1 MEPIQKDIVEKFIQ
15 SIYVVSSRRTTIKYA
30 EDTIQDALN
39 SLKDQFE
46 LFEDIKFNKVST
58 SDSGFQIEISNAFSN
73 MQTNDIADA
82 LESLIRL
89 IYDEISEESG
99 LYFITEIKNHL
110 EKRTVD
116 YIIGIGVNLDQ
127 IQREQHFKYARRKK
141 KDEQKESG
149 KKENPLGYTWKSVSK
164 WEYNPELKNVVLYD
178 SSGNKLDE
186 INLEKA
192 IRSYVEKIS
201 GVTELSSLDL
211 ENLLDEHEKSYS
223 FLKLVYTENIDF
235 ETAKKMLNL
244 SDKEIYEI
252 IKNLIELKLLKYV
265 SEDEIE
271 LTKSGKD
278 FINK

>member
-1 MEPIQKDIVEKFIQ
+1 MEPIQKDVIERFVH

-30 EDTIQDALN
+30 EETLRDALN

-46 LFEDIKFNKVST
+46 LFKDVKIYKNT
-58 SDSGFQIEISNAFSN
+58 ASDCGFQIEFQKNLSNL
-73 MQTNDIADA
+73 QTNDIANA

-89 IYDEISEESG
+89 IYEDISEESG

-110 EKRTVD
+110 ERKSVD
-116 YIIGIGVNLDQ
+116 TILGIGVNLDQ

-141 KDEQKESG
+141 KNQQRESG
-149 KKENPLGYTWKSVSK
+149 KKENPLGYTWKSVSN
-164 WEYNPELKNVVLYD
+164 WEYNQESKQVILYD

-186 INLEKA
+186 ISLEKA

-201 GVTELSSLDL
+201 GITELSSLDL

-223 FLKLVYTENIDF
+223 FLKLVYSENIDF

-244 SDKEIYEI
+244 TDKEIYEI

-265 SEDEIE
+265 SDDEIE
-271 LTKSGKD
+271 ITNSGKD
-278 FINK
+278 FISK

>member
-1 MEPIQKDIVEKFIQ
+1 METIQKEVIEKFIQ
-15 SIYVVSSRRTTIKYA
+15 SIYVVSSRRTTLKYA
-30 EDTIQDALN
+30 EETLHDAFKT
-39 SLKDQFE
+39 LKDQFV
-46 LFEDIKFNKVST
+46 LFKDVRISKDTISEC
-58 SDSGFQIEISNAFSN
+58 GFQVQFSN
-73 MQTNDIADA
+73 TFSNLHIDDIARA
-82 LESLIRL
+82 LESFIRL
-89 IYDEISEESG
+89 IYEDISEESG

-110 EKRTVD
+110 EKKSIDNIVK
-116 YIIGIGVNLDQ
+116 IGVDLDQ

-141 KDEQKESG
+141 KNQQKESG
-149 KKENPLGYTWKSVSK
+149 KQENPLGYTWKSVSK

-178 SSGNKLDE
+178 EQGNKLDE
-186 INLEKA
+186 ISLEKA

-201 GVTELSSLDL
+201 GITELSSLDL
-211 ENLLDEHEKSYS
+211 QNLLEEHEKSYS

-271 LTKSGKD
+271 ITNSGKD
-278 FINK
+278 FISQ

>member
-1 MEPIQKDIVEKFIQ
+1 METIQKDIVEKFIQ

-46 LFEDIKFNKVST
+46 LFEDIKFNKDAASSRGLQV
-58 SDSGFQIEISNAFSN
+58 ELSNAFSN
-73 MQTNDIADA
+73 LQTNDIADA

-116 YIIGIGVNLDQ
+116 SIIGIGVNLDQ

>member
-1 MEPIQKDIVEKFIQ
+1 MEPIQKDVIERFVH

-30 EDTIQDALN
+30 EETLRDALN

-46 LFEDIKFNKVST
+46 LFKDVKIYKDT
-58 SDSGFQIEISNAFSN
+58 SSACGFQIEFQKNLSNL
-73 MQTNDIADA
+73 QTNDIANA

-89 IYDEISEESG
+89 IYEDISEESG

-110 EKRTVD
+110 ERKSVD
-116 YIIGIGVNLDQ
+116 TILGIGVNLDQ

-141 KDEQKESG
+141 KNQQKESG
-149 KKENPLGYTWKSVSK
+149 KKENPLGYTWKSVSN
-164 WEYNPELKNVVLYD
+164 WEYNQESKQVILYD
-178 SSGNKLDE
+178 SNGNKLDE
-186 INLEKA
+186 ISLEKA

-201 GVTELSSLDL
+201 GITELSPLDL

-223 FLKLVYTENIDF
+223 FLKLVYSENIDF

-265 SEDEIE
+265 SDDEIE
-271 LTKSGKD
+271 ITNYGKD
-278 FINK
+278 FISK

>member
-1 MEPIQKDIVEKFIQ
+1 METIQKDIIEKFVK

-30 EDTIQDALN
+30 EETLRDALN
-39 SLKDQFE
+39 SLKDQFK
-46 LFEDIKFNKVST
+46 LFKDVRIFKDTT
-58 SDSGFQIEISNAFSN
+58 SDCGFQVEFSNAFSN
-73 MQTNDIADA
+73 LQTNDIANA

-89 IYDEISEESG
+89 IYEDISEESG

-110 EKRTVD
+110 ERKSVD
-116 YIIGIGVNLDQ
+116 TILGIGVNLDQ

-141 KDEQKESG
+141 KNQQKVSG

-164 WEYNPELKNVVLYD
+164 WEYNAELKNVVLYD

-186 INLEKA
+186 ISMEKA

-201 GVTELSSLDL
+201 GISELSALDL
-211 ENLLDEHEKSYS
+211 ENLLEEHEKAYS
-223 FLKLVYTENIDF
+223 FLKLIYTENIDF

-252 IKNLIELKLLKYV
+252 IKDLIELKLLKYV
-265 SEDEIE
+265 SDDEIE
-271 LTKSGKD
+271 ITSSGKD
-278 FINK
+278 FVSK

>member
-1 MEPIQKDIVEKFIQ
+1 MEPIQKDILEKFVQ

-30 EDTIQDALN
+30 EETLKDALN
-39 SLKDQFE
+39 SLRDQFE
-46 LFEDIKFNKVST
+46 LFKDVKIYKDTT
-58 SDSGFQIEISNAFSN
+58 SDCGFEVEFSNAFSDL
-73 MQTNDIADA
+73 QTNDIADA

-89 IYDEISEESG
+89 IYEDISEESG

-110 EKRTVD
+110 ERKSVNT
-116 YIIGIGVNLDQ
+116 ILGIGVDLDQ

-141 KDEQKESG
+141 KNKQKESG
-149 KKENPLGYTWKSVSK
+149 KKDNPLGYTWKSVSK
-164 WEYNPELKNVVLYD
+164 WEYNPELKQVVLYD
-178 SSGNKLDE
+178 TSGNKLDE
-186 INLEKA
+186 ISLEKA

-201 GVTELSSLDL
+201 GITELSALDL

-265 SEDEIE
+265 SDDEIE
-271 LTKSGKD
+271 ITSSGKD
-278 FINK
+278 FVSK

>member
-1 MEPIQKDIVEKFIQ
+1 MEPIQKDTIEKFVH

-30 EDTIQDALN
+30 EETLRDALN

-46 LFEDIKFNKVST
+46 LFKDVKIYKDSM
-58 SDSGFQIEISNAFSN
+58 SDCGFQIELPKTLSNL
-73 MQTNDIADA
+73 QTNDIANA

-89 IYDEISEESG
+89 IYEDISEDSG
-99 LYFITEIKNHL
+99 LYFITELKNHL
-110 EKRTVD
+110 EKKSVD
-116 YIIGIGVNLDQ
+116 TILGIGVNLDQ

-141 KDEQKESG
+141 KNQQKESG

-164 WEYNPELKNVVLYD
+164 WEYNQESKQVILYD
-178 SSGNKLDE
+178 NSGNKLDE

-223 FLKLVYTENIDF
+223 FLKLVYSENIDF

-265 SEDEIE
+265 SDDEIE
-271 LTKSGKD
+271 ITNSGKD
-278 FINK
+278 FISK